1 MRLFH
6 CTHCGSLVFFDS
18 SECLA
23 CGSALAFDPERLE
36 MMALQPAT
44 DDPTLWER
52 LNDVPGSVESA
63 NGSAAAVPAPASRFR
78 MCANREAHNACNFAI
93 PCHDVPQAA
102 ASGEPSPAQPA
113 PMDGRAGGDAAPDGS
128 TPAPVA
134 DAAPMLCVSCE
145 QTRILPDLSDPDNVR
160 RWTNIEIAKRRLYY
174 SLAQLDIAQIEGEPG
189 PVYEFKADTPEAP
202 VMTGHDAGVITLN
215 VAEADDDERTRRRIE
230 LGEPYRTLLGHLR
243 HESGHYYWDVLVL
256 RGGHVDAYREVFGD
270 ERADYGEALKA
281 HYASAPH
288 TGWQNDFIS
297 DYATSHPWED
307 WAETWAHYLH
317 MVDLLET
324 AQSYRTEVAIPGPLG
339 EPRYAMVNPF
349 TEAVPDFDAMMQAW
363 VPLTLLLN
371 SLNRSLGQLDAY
383 PFAMG
388 AGVKEKLRFVHA
400 LVNGQLTPVTQPVQE
415 DTQQPAATEAPPLA
429 DAPAPADAADV
440 APPPMVNDA
449 MPAPAMQDGSVP
461 APAAQDPAQLA
472 VAQLN
477 DGPVVTQPVDGTAPV
492 PAGNNAPMAP
502 EPALQK

>member
-18 SECLA
+18 SECLG
-23 CGSALAFDPERLE
+23 CGSTLAFDPDRLE
-36 MMALQPAT
+36 MMALQPAA

-52 LNDVPGSVESA
+52 LNDVPGASPSA
-63 NGSAAAVPAPASRFR
+63 DTAPAPVDAAPRYR

-93 PCHDVPQAA
+93 PCDAGAPAA
-102 ASGEPSPAQPA
+102 A
-113 PMDGRAGGDAAPDGS
+113 PMDAAPVDAAADA
-128 TPAPVA
+128 TAAPAA
-134 DAAPMLCVSCE
+134 DAAPMLCVSCQ
-145 QTRILPDLSDPDNVR
+145 QTRILPDLSDPNNVR

-202 VMTGHDAGVITLN
+202 VMTGHDDGVITLN

-256 RGGHVDAYREVFGD
+256 RGGHVDAYRAVFGD

-288 TGWQNDFIS
+288 TGWENEFIS

-349 TEAVPDFDAMMQAW
+349 GQPVPDFDAMLEAW

-400 LVNGQLTPVTQPVQE
+400 LVHGQLTPVPVQPPE
-415 DTQQPAATEAPPLA
+415 QVQQQPAPTEAPPLA
-429 DAPAPADAADV
+429 DAPPPVDAAGMAVPATVV
-440 APPPMVNDA
+440 AGDPA
-449 MPAPAMQDGSVP
+449 PAPAMQGTVP
-461 APAAQDPAQLA
+461 VAAAQP
-472 VAQLN
+472 N
-477 DGPVVTQPVDGTAPV
+477 DGPVVTEPMDAPV
-492 PAGNNAPMAP
+492 AEGAPLAP